1 MKFVCNSV
9 HLKNK
14 WRAIDD
20 HFPFFKAK
28 RLNLTRSYYRFMS
41 EKAFDFIMKGQFRFR
56 NPALWFDPFEKLMV
70 EGDYTQLSYER
81 PATYAACFTRLSN
94 GDAHW
99 KMYNDNED
107 LCIRVEFDM
116 NNFIGVLALSCV
128 LYIDINLYIGNVSYL
143 EEGDIAGIGSKSGK
157 YHGIAVPDKFS
168 QEDYVDLLLLKRH
181 PFKWEEETRVIVLTD
196 GEQGEYMNLCFS
208 PEIAKTFIKSIEIN
222 PKASEKEM
230 ERLESKYRSWW
241 EDYPKDNVY
250 DFKCTKSNL
259 YSPMERIVFEK

>member
-1 MKFVCNSV
+1 MCNSV

-56 NPALWFDPFEKLMV
+56 NPALWSDPFEKLMV

-107 LCIRVEFDM
+107 LCIRVEFDI

-181 PFKWEEETRVIVLTD
+181 PFKWEEETQSYCID
-196 GEQGEYMNLCFS
+196 
-208 PEIAKTFIKSIEIN
+208 
-222 PKASEKEM
+222 
-230 ERLESKYRSWW
+230 
-241 EDYPKDNVY
+241 
-250 DFKCTKSNL
+250 
-259 YSPMERIVFEK
+259 